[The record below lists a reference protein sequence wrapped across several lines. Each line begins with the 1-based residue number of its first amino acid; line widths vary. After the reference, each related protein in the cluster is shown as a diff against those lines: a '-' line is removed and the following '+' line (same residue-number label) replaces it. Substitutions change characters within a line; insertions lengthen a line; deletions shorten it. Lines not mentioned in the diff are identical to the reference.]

1 MRKKK
6 IPTRLCLGCRQM
18 KPKRELIRIVR
29 DKEGNVFIDRTGKR
43 SGRGAYICAD
53 NTCLE
58 KARKN
63 NRLEKSL
70 EVKIKDDIF
79 EQLAEELPGNGE

>member
-29 DKEGNVFIDRTGKR
+29 DKEGNVFIDRTGKK

-63 NRLEKSL
+63 KRLEKSL

-79 EQLAEELPGNGE
+79 EQLAEELSGNGE